1 MQARRLSVIFLGVL
15 LLGALS
21 WEQGCSKLGDFVD
34 PGTQPVI
41 TASFSPTPPVIL
53 PDAIH
58 HWGFEAASGADDGTV
73 GGWAGSLAGNANYTL
88 NAAQVKVGT
97 YALNLTGT
105 AGDAF
110 SLPSVTMP
118 TQMTLACWVQWTQ
131 GTGNPNTIFSNSTST
146 APAQSGFRLYVIDG
160 SGQVVFETTDGTTI
174 VQASSNSNIL
184 HTGVYAHVAVSVDS
198 ANNLNLASVYIN
210 GVAGL
215 SGVTQANFS
224 LTGSAFIGSMPS
236 TSNPLIAN
244 INPFNGNIDD
254 CRVYDQVLSAAQIQL
269 LYSGT
274 N

>member
-1 MQARRLSVIFLGVL
+1 MQARRLSVIFWGVL

-34 PGTQPVI
+34 PSTQPVV
-41 TASFSPTPPVIL
+41 TTSFSPTPPIVL

-58 HWGFEAASGADDGTV
+58 HWGFENSGADDGTTS
-73 GGWAGSLAGNANYTL
+73 GWAGNLSGSATYTS

-110 SLPSVTMP
+110 SLPSITMP
-118 TQMTLACWVQWTQ
+118 TQMTIACWVLWTQ

-146 APAQSGFRLYVIDG
+146 VASQSGFRLYVIDG

-174 VQASSNSNIL
+174 VQATSNSNL
-184 HTGVYAHVAVSVDS
+184 HTGIYAHVAVSVDT
-198 ANNLNLASVYIN
+198 NNVASVYIN
-210 GVAGL
+210 GVTGT
-215 SGVTQANFS
+215 SGATQAGFG
-224 LTGSAFIGSMPS
+224 LTGSAFIGTMA
-236 TSNPLIAN
+236 SNA
-244 INPFNGNIDD
+244 NPFNGDIDD
-254 CRVYDQVLSAAQIQL
+254 CRVYDQALSAAQIQL

>member
-1 MQARRLSVIFLGVL
+1 MQARRLSVIFWGVL

-34 PGTQPVI
+34 PSTQPVV
-41 TASFSPTPPVIL
+41 TTSFSPTPPVVL

-58 HWGFEAASGADDGTV
+58 HWGFENSSGGGGTDDGTV
-73 GGWAGSLAGNANYTL
+73 GGWTGSLLGNATFTS
-88 NAAQVKVGT
+88 NAPQVKVGT

-105 AGDAF
+105 PGDAF
-110 SLPSVTMP
+110 SLPSISVP
-118 TQMTLACWVQWTQ
+118 TQMTFACWVRWTQ

-146 APAQSGFRLYVIDG
+146 IPAQSGFRLYVIDG

-198 ANNLNLASVYIN
+198 ANNLASVYIN

-215 SGVTQANFS
+215 SGVTQTGFG
-224 LTGSAFIGSMPS
+224 LTGSAFIGTMVSS
-236 TSNPLIAN
+236 T
-244 INPFNGNIDD
+244 NPFNGDIDD